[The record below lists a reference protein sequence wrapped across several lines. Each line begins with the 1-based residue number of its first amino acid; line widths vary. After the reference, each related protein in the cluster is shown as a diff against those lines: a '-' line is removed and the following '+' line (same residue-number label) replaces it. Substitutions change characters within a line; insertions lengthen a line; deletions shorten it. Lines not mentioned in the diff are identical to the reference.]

1 MSTESALPTT
11 RLSQIA
17 ESLISTLS
25 ISPPSDIPADD
36 IERAV
41 DILQS
46 HGDRIYYYNCSDLE
60 AQEHIVK
67 YQLPVVLSRYNIG
80 LIIIDSVTANYRAE
94 FDRPHSSQAS
104 QMATRTKD
112 LRRLA
117 GTLKDLAIEHNVAV
131 VAVNQVTDTFKRASQ
146 SSQEEDLL
154 TLDYQGKWFDGLVD
168 EFGESLKRPSLGL
181 VWTNLIT
188 TRVML
193 VRDRMQTRMKV
204 VFSPYAKPAS
214 LVYAISTKAGVH
226 AIVEPID
233 SAKMGKET
241 TDLEGVDFSDIDVE
255 EIWSEPA
262 NV

>member
-25 ISPPSDIPADD
+25 ISPPPEIPSDD
-36 IERAV
+36 IDRAI
-41 DILQS
+41 DTLHS

-67 YQLPVVLSRYNIG
+67 YQLPVVLSRYNVG

-94 FDRPHSSQAS
+94 FDRPKSSQAS
-104 QMATRTKD
+104 QMATRSKD

-131 VAVNQVTDTFKRASQ
+131 VAVNQVTDAFRKPTQ

-168 EFGESLKRPSLGL
+168 EYGENMKKPALGL

-188 TRVML
+188 TRIMF
-193 VRDRMQTRMKV
+193 VRDPLQTRMKV
-204 VFSPYAKPAS
+204 VFSPYAKPGS
-214 LVYAISTKAGVH
+214 LVYAISTQRGVH
-226 AIVEPID
+226 AVEPGTSEKKVED
-233 SAKMGKET
+233 T
-241 TDLEGVDFSDIDVE
+241 TFSEGINFSDIDVE
-255 EIWSEPA
+255 ELWSDPQI
-262 NV
+262 V

>member
-25 ISPPSDIPADD
+25 ISPPPEIPSDD
-36 IERAV
+36 IDRAI
-41 DILQS
+41 DTLQS

-67 YQLPVVLSRYNIG
+67 YQLPVVLSRYNVG

-94 FDRPHSSQAS
+94 FDRPKSSQAS
-104 QMATRTKD
+104 QMATRSKD

-131 VAVNQVTDTFKRASQ
+131 VAVNQVTDAFRKSTQ

-168 EFGESLKRPSLGL
+168 EYGENMKKPALGL

-188 TRVML
+188 TRIMF
-193 VRDRMQTRMKV
+193 VRDPLQTRMKV
-204 VFSPYAKPAS
+204 VFSPYAKPGS
-214 LVYAISTKAGVH
+214 LVYAISTQRGVH
-226 AIVEPID
+226 AVEPD
-233 SAKMGKET
+233 TSEKKVEDT
-241 TDLEGVDFSDIDVE
+241 TFSEGINFSDIDVE
-255 EIWSEPA
+255 ELWSDPQI
-262 NV
+262 V